1 MTFFDFLPLISHF
14 WRIFSTTTRYSI
26 DVCHHNNPFSE
37 KNDTDLMFFA
47 NLMILIAISAYF
59 RKFSHISPFLDK
71 YSSKKAGKKAKN

>member
-14 WRIFSTTTRYSI
+14 WQIFSTTTRYPI

-47 NLMILIAISAYF
+47 NISAYF
-59 RKFSHISPFLDK
+59 
-71 YSSKKAGKKAKN
+71 KNFIQ